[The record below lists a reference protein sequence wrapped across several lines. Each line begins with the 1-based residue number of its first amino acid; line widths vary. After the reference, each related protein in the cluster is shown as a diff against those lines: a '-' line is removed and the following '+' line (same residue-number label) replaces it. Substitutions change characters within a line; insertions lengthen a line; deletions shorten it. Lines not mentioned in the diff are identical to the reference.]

1 VFDQRDTT
9 LTVYNDIVKEI
20 VASSMRGFNGT
31 IFAYGQTSSGKTHTM
46 YGSGTELGI
55 IKLAVRNMFD
65 IADNDPSREYLIRVS
80 FLEIYNEILRDLL
93 EPSKTNLKI
102 HENTKREI
110 YVGDLTQQVV
120 SNADE
125 VEIILRKGDRNRQVA
140 GTNMNERSSRSHT
153 IFSIIVESREAA
165 DPATASASDSDGR
178 DSGIHLNGSQRL
190 STGSG
195 FGSGEFAGAVMVSSL
210 NLVDLAGSERVGQTG
225 AEGQRLKEGS
235 HINKSL
241 HALGNVIVRLAD
253 DGGDRGHIPY
263 RDSKLT
269 RILQPSLGGNAKT
282 LIICTITPSPDYIE
296 EAVSTLKFAS
306 RAKTIQNKPEVNE
319 EVRGNTLLWRIE
331 RDSKL
336 ELERKMVDVE
346 RKMAEAEHEKK
357 ELEDQRET
365 LMRKMWKMQKE
376 YKALELSVSKAA
388 SDNASTGPAGEARR
402 QTWHVGPLRT
412 LSDDTPA
419 LNRTSLSHSADG
431 IGGLAIAMDVD
442 EDHIDEAVT
451 VRSRGRAGLN
461 GNSDHPADDRTRDLE
476 LQNKSLELQNTDMQT
491 KCDEASKRTQDMNR
505 ELERITRDYTMLLSE
520 LGQLAKAADIP
531 PSPAKNALSTEPRE
545 VADMRRRVRELLAAL
560 SESRKH
566 VIKIR
571 SQRSEAEFLEMEKQ
585 ATQEALTQRETELSA
600 SQLQVEELRNQLFKT
615 LKSLDLAEESRLGCE
630 KQLAEAVDAKTE
642 AQRECRS
649 TRAKMEQER
658 LGLTSALRSHKEK
671 AAATESRLETAN
683 AALQARLEEH
693 RQQLAKGEGERQ
705 RARAALDKAEADMAD
720 KQGEVDA
727 LSRDLGASRQK
738 VSELELAL
746 VENTAALSTARG
758 AYLEAKVKAQEA
770 EAEKAKAVAGSAE
783 LSEAAKQLESE
794 LANADTAVS
803 ELRKQVGSLEAAAI
817 EAAVDRLSLQTK
829 VDHYSQ
835 VVSDLKAGARASID
849 AAQHEI
855 DGLRQELEA
864 RVAELDTKTADINSL
879 RQELE
884 ASQLAGADAASTR
897 QKLRDAEEA
906 LTLRNGELDSARAAL
921 DELNAMSALD
931 KEKLRK
937 SVDDFRNTMEHISAL
952 TTQFEK
958 SEHEHASM
966 LAERDSRLAM
976 LQGLEDK
983 AVERADQLK
992 EQLAS
997 AEARLSST
1005 QAELVQKQARLD
1017 AEVSHK
1023 AELLRQVEAN
1033 AATMQEQQAD
1043 LARLQSDVDDKARM
1057 LSESECQNNLLVRKV
1072 DGDIAAAKARYFE
1085 LQEGLDRAALTY
1097 REDTAKLEAQVQD
1110 EQNRVS
1116 ELQQAIADG
1125 EHAEAELR
1133 QQLDMA
1139 AAANEKA
1146 SKELQELKDHA
1157 TKVLADYSQA
1167 LSNANQMQAR
1177 AETAERATEETRQE
1191 LQAQVDDL
1199 RAQNSQTHDEIA
1211 RLQQACDVLT
1221 GDVRRHKDLAE
1232 SSAAS
1237 ADQSQKMLV
1246 DAENSAG
1253 TRITALQAQLDAVTA
1268 ERDGLKQEA
1277 ADKNAQLGDTASEH
1291 DKLRSELDALRLER
1305 TSLLEK
1311 HANLSSLT
1319 LSLSASVES
1328 ANAKCNEALAQCDE
1342 QRDRAES
1349 YAAELKDLQ
1358 STSEGCAS
1366 ELATVS
1372 KAHDALESRAADLK
1386 QALDRKVAECA
1397 RLSTQIGDEIEMR
1410 HASTER
1416 LDAIQVELKAATTT
1430 EKQLRHRIGVLE
1442 ADLRKQHDA
1451 QSQLRESI
1459 SDIQAGHASANK
1471 VAAERIESLE
1481 ADHVGLRCQLF
1492 ATHTKCDTLEKE
1504 LEGSRAAVNGALLA
1518 NGVLSNESQKLRA
1531 NYEAL
1536 VYGSKSRQVDLEQAI
1551 ADLRSA
1557 MDGRSDE
1564 IRDLE
1569 DALASANADLEAA
1582 KTEVDGKH
1590 QKIRDLEA
1598 ALKVANSNLEAAKTD
1613 VSDATRSSIEE
1624 LESQV
1629 AASESRA
1636 AELEAT
1642 IGTMRAE
1649 IERRAELEESASS
1662 EHTSLAEATA
1672 AIERLSEER
1681 DQAYQSIDT
1690 LKAMMT
1696 ELADIKDA
1704 EYAEIEEKLAQQTER
1719 LQITTNE
1726 LSEKDELVKQL
1737 EGRATEHLS
1746 RAVAA
1751 EADMDKALVQN
1762 SLEIKNLTAERDG
1775 MEAKLGEVLL
1785 AWEQLEARVKESTAK
1800 GDRLESE
1807 IERHKIAM
1815 ADLQERLDQAT
1826 ASLADADAGT
1836 TAAKQELR
1844 DLVSSVSAELVAV
1857 AKSLSALPGCAQ
1869 VVDTESTSYQVL
1881 LAAIKEMAAIA
1892 STRTEA
1898 SDSAPSDGDI
1908 ARLQAL
1914 NEKLE
1919 KKVAKLRDVYTA
1931 DMTKL
1936 HADEEKHCQQAES
1949 LAKELANT
1957 VLLKEAADAELA
1969 RIRGDLEAQCRRRM
1983 ELEAMVAQQESAHHG
1998 SPTAKPKARLASQ
2011 RTPTAHEN
2019 RRAYLVSPPDATL
2032 SPISLSTLNSRMGA
2046 PEDQPQK
2053 PCPPRKRT
2061 ALGPDACAN
2070 GVEPAAKAESVRA
2083 RSSYGDRHRMRRNQ
2097 QAPRPV
2103 GLEEQAT
2110 EQCVQQ

>member
-1 VFDQRDTT
+1 
-9 LTVYNDIVKEI
+9 
-20 VASSMRGFNGT
+20 
-31 IFAYGQTSSGKTHTM
+31 
-46 YGSGTELGI
+46 
-55 IKLAVRNMFD
+55 
-65 IADNDPSREYLIRVS
+65 
-80 FLEIYNEILRDLL
+80 
-93 EPSKTNLKI
+93 
-102 HENTKREI
+102 
-110 YVGDLTQQVV
+110 
-120 SNADE
+120 
-125 VEIILRKGDRNRQVA
+125 
-140 GTNMNERSSRSHT
+140 
-153 IFSIIVESREAA
+153 
-165 DPATASASDSDGR
+165 
-178 DSGIHLNGSQRL
+178 
-190 STGSG
+190 
-195 FGSGEFAGAVMVSSL
+195 
-210 NLVDLAGSERVGQTG
+210 
-225 AEGQRLKEGS
+225 EGQRLKEGS

-388 SDNASTGPAGEARR
+388 SDNASTCPAGEARR

-412 LSDDTPA
+412 LSDGTPA

-442 EDHIDEAVT
+442 EDPIDEAVT
-451 VRSRGRAGLN
+451 MRSRSRAGLN
-461 GNSDHPADDRTRDLE
+461 GNSDHPADDRNKDLE
-476 LQNKSLELQNTDMQT
+476 LRNKSLELQNTDMQT

-615 LKSLDLAEESRLGCE
+615 LKSLDLAEESRLGFE

-683 AALQARLEEH
+683 AALQAKLEEH
-693 RQQLAKGEGERQ
+693 RQQLAKGEEGERQ
-705 RARAALDKAEADMAD
+705 RARAALDKAEVDMAD

-746 VENTAALSTARG
+746 VENAAALSTARG

-783 LSEAAKQLESE
+783 LSEAAKQLESK

-958 SEHEHASM
+958 SEHEHASV

-976 LQGLEDK
+976 LQGLEAK

-1033 AATMQEQQAD
+1033 AATIQEQQAD

-1057 LSESECQNNLLVRKV
+1057 LSESECQNNFL
-1072 DGDIAAAKARYFE
+1072 
-1085 LQEGLDRAALTY
+1085 
-1097 REDTAKLEAQVQD
+1097 
-1110 EQNRVS
+1110 
-1116 ELQQAIADG
+1116 
-1125 EHAEAELR
+1125 
-1133 QQLDMA
+1133 
-1139 AAANEKA
+1139 
-1146 SKELQELKDHA
+1146 
-1157 TKVLADYSQA
+1157 
-1167 LSNANQMQAR
+1167 
-1177 AETAERATEETRQE
+1177 
-1191 LQAQVDDL
+1191 
-1199 RAQNSQTHDEIA
+1199 
-1211 RLQQACDVLT
+1211 
-1221 GDVRRHKDLAE
+1221 
-1232 SSAAS
+1232 
-1237 ADQSQKMLV
+1237 
-1246 DAENSAG
+1246 
-1253 TRITALQAQLDAVTA
+1253 
-1268 ERDGLKQEA
+1268 
-1277 ADKNAQLGDTASEH
+1277 
-1291 DKLRSELDALRLER
+1291 
-1305 TSLLEK
+1305 
-1311 HANLSSLT
+1311 
-1319 LSLSASVES
+1319 
-1328 ANAKCNEALAQCDE
+1328 
-1342 QRDRAES
+1342 
-1349 YAAELKDLQ
+1349 
-1358 STSEGCAS
+1358 
-1366 ELATVS
+1366 
-1372 KAHDALESRAADLK
+1372 
-1386 QALDRKVAECA
+1386 
-1397 RLSTQIGDEIEMR
+1397 
-1410 HASTER
+1410 
-1416 LDAIQVELKAATTT
+1416 
-1430 EKQLRHRIGVLE
+1430 
-1442 ADLRKQHDA
+1442 
-1451 QSQLRESI
+1451 
-1459 SDIQAGHASANK
+1459 
-1471 VAAERIESLE
+1471 
-1481 ADHVGLRCQLF
+1481 
-1492 ATHTKCDTLEKE
+1492 
-1504 LEGSRAAVNGALLA
+1504 
-1518 NGVLSNESQKLRA
+1518 
-1531 NYEAL
+1531 
-1536 VYGSKSRQVDLEQAI
+1536 
-1551 ADLRSA
+1551 
-1557 MDGRSDE
+1557 
-1564 IRDLE
+1564 
-1569 DALASANADLEAA
+1569 
-1582 KTEVDGKH
+1582 
-1590 QKIRDLEA
+1590 
-1598 ALKVANSNLEAAKTD
+1598 
-1613 VSDATRSSIEE
+1613 
-1624 LESQV
+1624 
-1629 AASESRA
+1629 
-1636 AELEAT
+1636 
-1642 IGTMRAE
+1642 
-1649 IERRAELEESASS
+1649 
-1662 EHTSLAEATA
+1662 
-1672 AIERLSEER
+1672 
-1681 DQAYQSIDT
+1681 
-1690 LKAMMT
+1690 
-1696 ELADIKDA
+1696 
-1704 EYAEIEEKLAQQTER
+1704 
-1719 LQITTNE
+1719 
-1726 LSEKDELVKQL
+1726 
-1737 EGRATEHLS
+1737 
-1746 RAVAA
+1746 
-1751 EADMDKALVQN
+1751 
-1762 SLEIKNLTAERDG
+1762 
-1775 MEAKLGEVLL
+1775 
-1785 AWEQLEARVKESTAK
+1785 
-1800 GDRLESE
+1800 
-1807 IERHKIAM
+1807 
-1815 ADLQERLDQAT
+1815 
-1826 ASLADADAGT
+1826 
-1836 TAAKQELR
+1836 
-1844 DLVSSVSAELVAV
+1844 
-1857 AKSLSALPGCAQ
+1857 
-1869 VVDTESTSYQVL
+1869 
-1881 LAAIKEMAAIA
+1881 
-1892 STRTEA
+1892 
-1898 SDSAPSDGDI
+1898 
-1908 ARLQAL
+1908 
-1914 NEKLE
+1914 
-1919 KKVAKLRDVYTA
+1919 
-1931 DMTKL
+1931 
-1936 HADEEKHCQQAES
+1936 
-1949 LAKELANT
+1949 
-1957 VLLKEAADAELA
+1957 
-1969 RIRGDLEAQCRRRM
+1969 
-1983 ELEAMVAQQESAHHG
+1983 
-1998 SPTAKPKARLASQ
+1998 
-2011 RTPTAHEN
+2011 
-2019 RRAYLVSPPDATL
+2019 
-2032 SPISLSTLNSRMGA
+2032 
-2046 PEDQPQK
+2046 
-2053 PCPPRKRT
+2053 
-2061 ALGPDACAN
+2061 
-2070 GVEPAAKAESVRA
+2070 
-2083 RSSYGDRHRMRRNQ
+2083 
-2097 QAPRPV
+2097 
-2103 GLEEQAT
+2103 
-2110 EQCVQQ
+2110 